1 MEKLLILTD
10 TACDIPQ
17 ETAEELGIRILPIPL
32 EVDGMGYLEGV
43 DFTKEEFYGVLDRCV
58 KIPTKMCIRDRPP
71 RPRR

>member
-32 EVDGMGYLEGV
+32 EVDGMGYLVVGIL
-43 DFTKEEFYGVLDRCV
+43 TQRSST
-58 KIPTKMCIRDRPP
+58 P
-71 RPRR
+71 